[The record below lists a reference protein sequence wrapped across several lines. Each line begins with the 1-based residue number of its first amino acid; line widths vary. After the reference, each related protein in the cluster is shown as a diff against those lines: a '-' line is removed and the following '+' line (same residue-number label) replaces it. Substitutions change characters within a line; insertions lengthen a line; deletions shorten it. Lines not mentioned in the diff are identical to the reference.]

1 MGQAHGALGTS
12 PSAAGRGGRWQREA
26 AQGHGGLI
34 PFSLRRRA
42 PPPPASQPPRAAAGR
57 RCRSRA
63 SGPSGAPWGLAGG
76 VGGGS
81 LLEGGLPGSSPL
93 GSRTCRTE
101 CRSRTASGRVAAR
114 TGRGGERGA
123 APARCSRGGA
133 SGIHGPRAEAPRGE
147 NSSGA
152 AQHPQGLPNFTAA
165 HPREEQGGRAVA
177 QHAELAWTQPAP
189 TTGTAELPNCARG
202 AQLPPGAGMRAEA
215 CVPSRGCSSPKPNPG
230 DKSQGGYRAAP
241 GLPARL

>member
-133 SGIHGPRAEAPRGE
+133 SGIHGPRAEAPRGRTALGQL
-147 NSSGA
+147 STPQVPQISQ
-152 AQHPQGLPNFTAA
+152 QHTP
-165 HPREEQGGRAVA
+165 GR
-177 QHAELAWTQPAP
+177 
-189 TTGTAELPNCARG
+189 
-202 AQLPPGAGMRAEA
+202 
-215 CVPSRGCSSPKPNPG
+215 S
-230 DKSQGGYRAAP
+230 RAAGLCHSMQSWP
-241 GLPARL
+241 GPSPHPPQAPRSSQTVPGGLSSHPGPG